1 MTETLSAGPV
11 PADDLPEVLPY
22 DPFAPDFH
30 SDPYPTYDTLR
41 AQGTVIR
48 TAAGVAVLGY
58 HEVNAVLRNPKLG
71 RGEGAGYQDTLI
83 PTPEGLRPAVMFM
96 DPPDHTRIRAL
107 VSKAFTPRA
116 VERLRP
122 AAEELAAE
130 LLAAA
135 AAESAAN
142 GAVDLTTTVFRPL
155 GAGVLNILVGVP
167 KKYLAACIE
176 YANDAGRGLDPAYTL
191 SPEALENR
199 LKARDGYVEIAQ
211 ELIAERRAKPEDD
224 LMSEL
229 VLVEQDG
236 ERLSEIELLT
246 TVANIF
252 LAGFSA
258 PQAAM
263 GLAALSLLRH
273 PDQLEWYRANPDE
286 STGAVE
292 ELMRYDSAVQLINRT
307 ALEDTEVGG
316 VPVKKDEE
324 VFMLLGAA
332 NRDPLVYPE
341 ADRLDLSRRGTKH
354 LGFGH
359 GIHFCVAAPIAKLI
373 TEVALD
379 ALSTYDVELQTQTPP
394 TNGALAIRSL
404 GSLPV
409 SIKPLAAS

>member
-1 MTETLSAGPV
+1 MTETVETTATE
-11 PADDLPEVLPY
+11 DLPEVLPY
-22 DPFAPDFH
+22 DPFDPAFH
-30 SDPYPTYDTLR
+30 SDPYTTYTRLR
-41 AQGTVIR
+41 ATGGNVIR
-48 TAAGVAVLGY
+48 TGAGVAALGY
-58 HEVNAVLRNPKLG
+58 HDVHAVLRNPKLG

-107 VSKAFTPRA
+107 VNKAFTPRA
-116 VERLRP
+116 IERLRQP
-122 AAEELAAE
+122 AEELAAK
-130 LLAAA
+130 LVAQAAD
-135 AAESAAN
+135 ESAAH
-142 GAVDLTTTVFRPL
+142 GTVDLTPVLFRPL

-167 KKYLAACIE
+167 EKYLAQCIE

-191 SPEALENR
+191 SPDALANR
-199 LKARDGYVEIAQ
+199 LKARDGYVAIAE
-211 ELIAERRAKPEDD
+211 ELIAERRAQPVDD

-229 VLVEQDG
+229 VLAEQDG
-236 ERLSEIELLT
+236 ERLTEIELLT

-273 PDQLEWYRANPDE
+273 PDQLEWYRNHPE
-286 STGAVE
+286 EGAGSVE
-292 ELMRYDSAVQLINRT
+292 ELMRYDAAVQLINRT

-316 VPVKKDEE
+316 VPVKAGEE

-332 NRDPLVYPE
+332 NRDPAAYE
-341 ADRLDLSRRGTKH
+341 HADRLDLTRRGTRN

-359 GIHFCVAAPIAKLI
+359 GIHYCVAAPIAKLVI
-373 TEVALD
+373 EVALN
-379 ALSTYDVELQTQTPP
+379 ALVQYDVELQTQTPP

-404 GSLPV
+404 AELPV
-409 SIKPLAAS
+409 TIRPRTAS

>member
-1 MTETLSAGPV
+1 MTETVETA
-11 PADDLPEVLPY
+11 ATEDLPEVLPY
-22 DPFAPDFH
+22 DPFDPAFH
-30 SDPYPTYDTLR
+30 SDPYPTYRRLR
-41 AQGTVIR
+41 ATGGSVIR
-48 TAAGVAVLGY
+48 TGAGVAVLGY
-58 HEVNAVLRNPKLG
+58 QDVHAVLRNPKLG

-107 VSKAFTPRA
+107 VNKAFTPRA
-116 VERLRP
+116 IERLRGP
-122 AAEELAAE
+122 AAELAAKLVAE
-130 LLAAA
+130 TAEETAAHG
-135 AAESAAN
+135 S
-142 GAVDLTTTVFRPL
+142 VDLTARLFRPL

-167 KKYLAACIE
+167 EKYLAQCIE

-191 SPEALENR
+191 SPEALANR

-211 ELIAERRAKPEDD
+211 ELIDERRARPVDD

-229 VLVEQDG
+229 VLAEQDG
-236 ERLSEIELLT
+236 ERLNEIELLT

-263 GLAALSLLRH
+263 GLAVLSLLRH
-273 PDQLEWYRANPDE
+273 PDQLKWYRDHPEEAVG
-286 STGAVE
+286 SVE
-292 ELMRYDSAVQLINRT
+292 ELMRFDASVQLINRT

-316 VPVKKDEE
+316 VPVKAGEE

-332 NRDPLVYPE
+332 NRDPEAYPDP
-341 ADRLDLSRRGTKH
+341 DRLDLSRRGTRS

-359 GIHFCVAAPIAKLI
+359 GIHYCVAAPIAKLVI
-373 TEVALD
+373 EVVLN
-379 ALSTYDVELQTQTPP
+379 ALSEYDVELRTQNPQ

-404 GSLPV
+404 AELPV
-409 SIKPLAAS
+409 AVRPRTSS

>member
-1 MTETLSAGPV
+1 MTETVETVAGE
-11 PADDLPEVLPY
+11 DLPEVLPY
-22 DPFAPDFH
+22 DPFDPDFH
-30 SDPYPTYDTLR
+30 SNPYATYTRLR
-41 AQGTVIR
+41 ATGGSVIR

-58 HEVNAVLRNPKLG
+58 HDVNSVLRNPKLG

-83 PTPEGLRPAVMFM
+83 PTPEGLKPAVMFM

-116 VERLRP
+116 IERLRP
-122 AAEELAAE
+122 AAEELAAQLVAE
-130 LLAAA
+130 TVAETAAHG
-135 AAESAAN
+135 S
-142 GAVDLTTTVFRPL
+142 VDLTTKLFRPL

-167 KKYLAACIE
+167 AKYLAECIE

-191 SPEALENR
+191 SPDALANR
-199 LKARDGYVEIAQ
+199 LKARDGYVAIAQ
-211 ELIAERRAKPEDD
+211 ELIAERRAQPQDD

-236 ERLSEIELLT
+236 ERLNEIELLT

-273 PDQLEWYRANPDE
+273 PDQLEWYRAHPE
-286 STGAVE
+286 QAAGAVE

-316 VPVKKDEE
+316 VPVKADEE

-332 NRDPLVYPE
+332 NRDPGVYE
-341 ADRLDLSRRGTKH
+341 DAERLDLSRRGTRH

-379 ALSTYDVELQTQTPP
+379 ALVKYDVQLSTQTPP

-404 GSLPV
+404 AELPV
-409 SIKPLAAS
+409 TVRPLAAS